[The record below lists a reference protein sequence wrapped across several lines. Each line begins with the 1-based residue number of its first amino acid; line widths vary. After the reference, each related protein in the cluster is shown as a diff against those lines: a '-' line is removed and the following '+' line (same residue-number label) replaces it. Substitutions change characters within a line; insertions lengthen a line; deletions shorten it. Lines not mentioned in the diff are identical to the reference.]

1 MKDTSR
7 VQGVLFEPCLQRKK
21 RREGPVTCL
30 SSDFSVKEHDSNAD
44 YMLLG
49 RNDKFEGNICY
60 KPKRYFN
67 IKKKENDDNQ
77 IHSEED
83 SCDPHVSD
91 EYILLGSN
99 IRFSVNTIYHPRV
112 CWHYY
117 LNSDNVKHLIEN
129 DHTNGT
135 VPADSCG
142 GVPPDEEEYI
152 LLGNHAKFSDN
163 IIYKQKKRMNNMPS
177 KSAETEHDL
186 NENDDIEKHT
196 EEDSCDPHMQ
206 VENIEKNHTNRT
218 VPVHSY
224 GGAVP
229 DQEEYILLGNH
240 AKFSENVVYKQR
252 KRMNNMLS
260 KSAEIERDFDKNE
273 DQYPATKDLKP
284 APVVDT
290 SKFAKSSKAIMLDNL
305 KSNEKVEQIV
315 NSVKSPV
322 KKSVISENSSPKKHS
337 DNQEKL
343 LGLLYRSGLGP
354 PRSSAIRSS
363 EYQKNFT
370 AKKPLKTDSLVQ
382 KPKNLFHLGNH
393 FTQAPSQND
402 YVVKMSEYQRNFCSP
417 QSEKNVCSTA
427 STVENEYSS
436 VKKIK
441 HPRRSKS
448 VSSKRTERIGALAKS
463 ESTEDVC
470 PSKKTSSQPVKNK
483 EKDIKK
489 KTSSRPVK
497 TTESLSTKLETS
509 GPTSSRRTED
519 SDKTEPKHKMKRAK
533 SLESVTSHPEL
544 KNDKSPPVVLMS
556 EYQKNF
562 NSPSS
567 FSYVKNAW
575 INKEPEVPT
584 EDISYEDWY
593 KQVLELREKAAQY
606 RQRALDSHFCSK
618 HMVQL
623 ISKETEKWENC
634 RKLSNTTIDPS
645 QMKPAGITY
654 YPPEMFSFK
663 NKNKFRG
670 LSPSANKECKIVLE
684 EVEEALVPGNKH
696 SKLVKD
702 DDDNHQD
709 IKDQEYDNDSGKTE
723 TLTISIEEEQNLDG
737 NENENPVTD
746 KEETADIRVVESITE
761 MMNKNG
767 SSCPNGTKRRI
778 MKTNHLQLPKGNNSE
793 LSIEYQPSSTTPV
806 SDNKLSDQIQQID
819 EDLITES
826 KYFKTKS
833 DPSKTENKTE
843 NDKCHIDADDEF
855 YHLDLASKVSENYRK
870 PKQVFKSCDSM
881 FAKTPLFGK
890 SSKNKPAMM
899 QQHQKALPNSAPSKK
914 SYQSFLSTY
923 APTASTK
930 VDKSN
935 KSSSS
940 KRTKPLKSQ
949 ENLPFKNVARS
960 NLTNGLHPHYE
971 HFSDTYNVRPHPKFD
986 SIYRKSAL
994 DKDAISESLDTSGS
1008 LISDVLER
1016 TRKRMNFW

>member
-186 NENDDIEKHT
+186 
-196 EEDSCDPHMQ
+196 
-206 VENIEKNHTNRT
+206 
-218 VPVHSY
+218 
-224 GGAVP
+224 
-229 DQEEYILLGNH
+229 
-240 AKFSENVVYKQR
+240 
-252 KRMNNMLS
+252 
-260 KSAEIERDFDKNE
+260 DKNE

>member
-1 MKDTSR
+1 MKDTSQ

-30 SSDFSVKEHDSNAD
+30 SSDFSVKEHDLNED

-49 RNDKFEGNICY
+49 KNEKFEGNICY
-60 KPKRYFN
+60 KPKRYFS

-77 IHSEED
+77 IHSED
-83 SCDPHVSD
+83 SCDPH
-91 EYILLGSN
+91 
-99 IRFSVNTIYHPRV
+99 
-112 CWHYY
+112 
-117 LNSDNVKHLIEN
+117 IER

-142 GVPPDEEEYI
+142 GVPPDEEEYV

-163 IIYKQKKRMNNMPS
+163 VIYKQKKRMNNILS

-186 NENDDIEKHT
+186 
-196 EEDSCDPHMQ
+196 MQ
-206 VENIEKNHTNRT
+206 MENIEKNHTNRT

-224 GGAVP
+224 GGALP
-229 DQEEYILLGNH
+229 DEEEYILLGNQ
-240 AKFSENVVYKQR
+240 AKFSENVVYKQK

-260 KSAEIERDFDKNE
+260 KSAETEHDFDKNE

-290 SKFAKSSKAIMLDNL
+290 SKFTKSSKAIMLDNL

-322 KKSVISENSSPKKHS
+322 KKSVISENSSPTKHS

-354 PRSSAIRSS
+354 PRSSAMRFT

-370 AKKPLKTDSLVQ
+370 VKKPLKTDSLVQ
-382 KPKNLFHLGNH
+382 KPKNLFHSGSH

-402 YVVKMSEYQRNFCSP
+402 YAVKQSEYQRNFCSP
-417 QSEKNVCSTA
+417 LPEKDVCSNT
-427 STVENEYSS
+427 STVENEYSC

-441 HPRRSKS
+441 HPRRSRS
-448 VSSKRTERIGALAKS
+448 VNSKRTERIGALAKS
-463 ESTEDVC
+463 VSTEDVC

-483 EKDIKK
+483 EKYIKK
-489 KTSSRPVK
+489 KTSSQPVK
-497 TTESLSTKLETS
+497 TTESLSTKLETN
-509 GPTSSRRTED
+509 GPTSSKRTED

-562 NSPSS
+562 NSPSK
-567 FSYVKNAW
+567 FAYVKNAW
-575 INKEPEVPT
+575 VNKDPQVTT
-584 EDISYEDWY
+584 ENISYEDWY
-593 KQVLELREKAAQY
+593 KQVLELRDKAAKY

-623 ISKETEKWENC
+623 ISKETEKWENS
-634 RKLSNTTIDPS
+634 RKLLTTAIDPS

-663 NKNKFRG
+663 NNKLRS
-670 LSPSANKECKIVLE
+670 LSPSVNNECKIVLE
-684 EVEEALVPGNKH
+684 EVEEALVADNKH
-696 SKLVKD
+696 SKSVKD
-702 DDDNHQD
+702 DDNYQN
-709 IKDQEYDNDSGKTE
+709 IKDQESNDDVEKTE
-723 TLTISIEEEQNLDG
+723 SITINIEEEQNLVG
-737 NENENPVTD
+737 NENKNLVTD

-761 MMNKNG
+761 MMNKND
-767 SSCPNGTKRRI
+767 SDCSNGTKRRI
-778 MKTNHLQLPKGNNSE
+778 MKTNLLQLPKGNNSE
-793 LSIEYQPSSTTPV
+793 LSIKYQPSPTVPV
-806 SDNKLSDQIQQID
+806 SDNKLNDQIQQID
-819 EDLITES
+819 EDPITES
-826 KYFKTKS
+826 RYFNKTTS
-833 DPSKTENKTE
+833 DPSKIETTTED
-843 NDKCHIDADDEF
+843 DKCHIDADNEV
-855 YHLDLASKVSENYRK
+855 YHLDLVSKVSENYRR
-870 PKQVFKSCDSM
+870 PKQIFKSCDSM
-881 FAKTPLFGK
+881 FTRAPLFGK
-890 SSKNKPAMM
+890 SSKNKPVIM
-899 QQHQKALPNSAPSKK
+899 QQQQKALPNSAPSKK
-914 SYQSFLSTY
+914 SYHSFLSMY
-923 APTASTK
+923 NPIASTK
-930 VDKSN
+930 EVKSN
-935 KSSSS
+935 KNSSS

-949 ENLPFKNVARS
+949 ENLPFKNFARS
-960 NLTNGLHPHYE
+960 NIISALKPHYE
-971 HFSDTYNVRPHPKFD
+971 HLSDTYNVHPHSKYN
-986 SIYRKSAL
+986 SIHRKSSL
-994 DKDAISESLDTSGS
+994 DEHAISESLDTSGS